1 MAADVTPTEAA
12 LGLLRLAG
20 ISDDVAGQNV
30 TVTVQEH
37 VVRVAVP
44 ATG

>member
-20 ISDDVAGQNV
+20 LADNVAGQNV
-30 TVTVQEH
+30 TVTVQEDA
-37 VVRVAVP
+37 VRVAVP
-44 ATG
+44 ASG